1 LLEKK
6 YISSGD
12 AAAASPGDI
21 LSLPA
26 RIEKPFV
33 DSCVKVFSLLENTK
47 IMLSADSTSRWLVV
61 SFIHEEQS
69 RCAVLATVSL
79 FLDNDTLLFVLW
91 HESRMMADSISMSEE
106 RCFICVHYLLL
117 KI

>member
-1 LLEKK
+1 MLEKK

-26 RIEKPFV
+26 RIENPFD

-69 RCAVLATVSL
+69 RCAVLATV
-79 FLDNDTLLFVLW
+79 
-91 HESRMMADSISMSEE
+91 
-106 RCFICVHYLLL
+106 
-117 KI
+117 

>member
-1 LLEKK
+1 MLEKK

-12 AAAASPGDI
+12 AAAASPGDM

-26 RIEKPFV
+26 RIENPFV
-33 DSCVKVFSLLENTK
+33 DSCSKVFSLLENTK

-61 SFIHEEQS
+61 SFIHEELS

-106 RCFICVHYLLL
+106 RCFMCVHYLLL

>member
-1 LLEKK
+1 MLEKK

-26 RIEKPFV
+26 RIENPFV
-33 DSCVKVFSLLENTK
+33 DSCSKVFSLLENTK

-91 HESRMMADSISMSEE
+91 HESRMMADSISM
-106 RCFICVHYLLL
+106 R
-117 KI
+117 